1 MSQHLKSIILRG
13 RERIPLRW
21 ARQWNTN
28 IASQM
33 TTLGRKRTLKT
44 TQSTCTCYLLS
55 RQNSNC
61 SNKITRSKLRAQWT
75 SWQMHRM
82 RNRSLWRL
90 LSRLQSRRLS
100 LILRLAGN
108 QHLLSMSTLDPT
120 RARVSWT
127 RKKERRLHLATE
139 TLLTRRQ
146 QRWMNGKIVN
156 CSRCNR
162 IHVMVTIRLRYHLQR
177 RAKMLDKFTGSQL
190 VSIISCMTNVQSQVI
205 APSRKLKI

>member
-1 MSQHLKSIILRG
+1 MSQHSKSTISRG
-13 RERIPLRW
+13 RGRILLRW

-33 TTLGRKRTLKT
+33 TTLGRRKTLKT
-44 TQSTCTCYLLS
+44 TQSTCTCYLSS
-55 RQNSNC
+55 RQNSSR
-61 SNKITRSKLRAQWT
+61 SNKITRSKLRAQRT

-90 LSRLQSRRLS
+90 SSRPQSRKLS

-108 QHLLSMSTLDPT
+108 RHLLSMRSLSLTT
-120 RARVSWT
+120 VRVSWT
-127 RKKERRLHLATE
+127 RKKERRPHHATE

-156 CSRCNR
+156 YSRCNR